1 MTDLIG
7 FLFGSFVLTIAVGA
21 IVAIVLKVIAAFG
34 RPKASRRAQPFPP
47 VPRFA
52 HGMPEAGSGASMWGR
67 VLSRLQNDL
76 PSSWASSCPVPLDLE
91 DAFKIMDEANRRI
104 HEATWT

>member
-1 MTDLIG
+1 MIFTI
-7 FLFGSFVLTIAVGA
+7 IAVILVLQI
-21 IVAIVLKVIAAFG
+21 IVAIVLRVAVTLG
-34 RPKASRRAQPFPP
+34 RPKATRRAQPFPP

-52 HGMPEAGSGASMWGR
+52 HGMPEAGSGVSMWSR

>member
-1 MTDLIG
+1 MI
-7 FLFGSFVLTIAVGA
+7 FTI
-21 IVAIVLKVIAAFG
+21 IVAILFLQIIVAIILRVAVTLV
-34 RPKASRRAQPFPP
+34 RPKASRRAQPFPA
-47 VPRFA
+47 VQRFA
-52 HGMPEAGSGASMWGR
+52 HGMPEPGSGASMWGR

-76 PSSWASSCPVPLDLE
+76 PSSWASSCPVPLDLA

>member
-1 MTDLIG
+1 MIFTI
-7 FLFGSFVLTIAVGA
+7 IAVILVLQ
-21 IVAIVLKVIAAFG
+21 IVVAVVLKVIVALG
-34 RPKASRRAQPFPP
+34 RPKATHRAQPFPA

-52 HGMPEAGSGASMWGR
+52 HGMPEAGSGVSMWSL

-76 PSSWASSCPVPLDLE
+76 PSSWASSCPVPPDLE

>member
-1 MTDLIG
+1 MI
-7 FLFGSFVLTIAVGA
+7 FNI
-21 IVAIVLKVIAAFG
+21 IVAILLLQIVVAIILRVALAFG
-34 RPKASRRAQPFPP
+34 PKATRRAQPFPP

-52 HGMPEAGSGASMWGR
+52 HGMPEAGSGVSMWGR

-91 DAFKIMDEANRRI
+91 DAFEIMDEANRRI